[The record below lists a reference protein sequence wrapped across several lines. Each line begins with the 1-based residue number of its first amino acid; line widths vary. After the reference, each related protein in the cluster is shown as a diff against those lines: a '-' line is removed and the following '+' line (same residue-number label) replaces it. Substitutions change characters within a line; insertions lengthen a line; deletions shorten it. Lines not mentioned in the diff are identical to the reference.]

1 MCAPSLVHDIKAKG
15 YNVSERT
22 VSRVLQKLGLRSKAT
37 RKFNYRAAPKLSHDV
52 APNTLDRQFDPRQ
65 NIRQCLPL

>member
-1 MCAPSLVHDIKAKG
+1 M
-15 YNVSERT
+15 SERT